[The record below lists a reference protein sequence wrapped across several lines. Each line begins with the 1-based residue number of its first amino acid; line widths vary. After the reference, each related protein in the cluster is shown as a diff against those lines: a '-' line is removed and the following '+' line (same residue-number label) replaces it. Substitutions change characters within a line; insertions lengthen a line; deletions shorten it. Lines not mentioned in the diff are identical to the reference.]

1 MHTQKDC
8 ENWQK
13 EIQLSLDKKA
23 LAKRKKNPRL
33 WKRFID
39 IKDAKVFVEHCRCRN
54 QVRRLTRKAVEL

>member
-23 LAKRKKNPRL
+23 LAKRKKTQIMEEIYRH
-33 WKRFID
+33 KRCKSIRG
-39 IKDAKVFVEHCRCRN
+39 VL
-54 QVRRLTRKAVEL
+54 QV